1 MVPVVSTQ
9 HCAWCPVRSGWASR
23 RLAPAMVL
31 LWAMPWAE
39 PVWGAEKWP
48 GTEKW
53 PRTEGASRR
62 GAALAQG
69 KVLAGS
75 GSTRSERA
83 VSAPPSRHIPGLE
96 GAAASSC
103 RAGTRGFQTSF

>member
-1 MVPVVSTQ
+1 
-9 HCAWCPVRSGWASR
+9 
-23 RLAPAMVL
+23 
-31 LWAMPWAE
+31 MPWAE

-83 VSAPPSRHIPGLE
+83 VCALPSRHTFLGWKGPRLPAVGQ
-96 GAAASSC
+96 AHAASK
-103 RAGTRGFQTSF
+103 RAFKELSLIHKAVSPH